1 MKGGYR
7 NTWMLWIA
15 LALVACLP
23 PLDVPPLVALSLS
36 CAVVGWWTLINVELR
51 TLFVTLMF
59 SILDVFFRE
68 IGARNQYKVP
78 QEGAPVLFVCAPH
91 ANQFLDPF
99 VVMYGTG
106 RSDVAFLAAA
116 KSLRKRLVGGLARLL
131 KSIPVERAQ
140 DLAFKGAG
148 AVWLSPEDGVS
159 LSGRGTRFLEQLHPS
174 DSVSWGGATGRV
186 ETVDSDE
193 RCTLRAPLTPP
204 SDEYA
209 PYKVLPHVD
218 QSLMFTEV
226 YSALLKGRAVG
237 IFPEGGSHDRAS
249 LLPLKAGIAIMALG
263 ALTRHK
269 GLPLRLVPVGLN
281 YFSGHR
287 FRGRVFLDLGE
298 PFEVPDE
305 LVALYAAGGQS
316 KHEATA
322 KLMALVEEELGAVTV
337 SAPDYETLEFF
348 WTLRRLTY
356 NADAAGHGH
365 GHDAHHGAG
374 ASEAPGGGLGQRLA
388 FVRKFSQGYEQLM
401 ADGTP
406 LKESARVVHI
416 RRLCSEYN
424 ERLKAV
430 GLRDYQVAYVLDELS
445 RPRALRLLVLRVAL
459 LLLYVILLL
468 PAALFLPILV
478 CTRSISALKAAQ
490 ALKGSSVKLEGRDVL
505 ATWKLMVSIL
515 LFPLLYVFYTVAIGE
530 YASERLPP
538 PWGLES
544 ALLFFFAF
552 PFLGFGAM
560 KSGENTVRVAR
571 SLVPLLMTV
580 VRPESVHT
588 FVEQRAALRLAM
600 QGLVDEHGWHVPE
613 GADELGAD
621 SPARLSGAS
630 GAVAS
635 AGGAAGG
642 ETDGTPRD
650 DTELQMLEALHR
662 ASDKSLLGAKDMKRK
677 SKGGLYARIP
687 SAQQLFFGAKA

>member
-1 MKGGYR
+1 MKGGGGYK

-36 CAVVGWWTLINVELR
+36 CAVVGWWTLMNVSLR

-68 IGARNQYKVP
+68 IGARNQFKVP
-78 QEGAPVLFVCAPH
+78 HEGAPVLFVCAPH

-99 VVMYGTG
+99 VVMYGTL

-116 KSLRKRLVGGLARLL
+116 KSMRKRIVGGLARLL

-140 DLAFKGAG
+140 DLAFKGPG
-148 AVWLSPEDGVS
+148 AVWLSPEDG
-159 LSGRGTRFLEQLHPS
+159 LTLLGRGTSFLEQLHAG
-174 DSVSWGGATGRV
+174 DSVSWGGVTGRV
-186 ETVDSDE
+186 ESVESDE
-193 RCTLRAPLTPP
+193 RCTLRAPLKPP
-204 SDEYA
+204 TDEYV
-209 PYKVLPHVD
+209 PYKVMPHVD

-269 GLPLRLVPVGLN
+269 DLPLRLVPVGLN

-287 FRGRVFLDLGE
+287 FRSRVFLDIGE
-298 PFEVPDE
+298 PFAVPAE
-305 LVALYAAGGQS
+305 LVAMYAAGGQS

-322 KLMALVEEELGAVTV
+322 KLMAIVEEELGAVTV

-348 WTLRRLTY
+348 WTLRRLTL
-356 NADAAGHGH
+356 NGGDGG
-365 GHDAHHGAG
+365 GAG
-374 ASEAPGGGLGQRLA
+374 ASEAPGGGLGQRVA

-424 ERLKAV
+424 EQLKAV

-445 RPRALRLLVLRVAL
+445 RARALRLLVLRVLL
-459 LLLYVILLL
+459 LLLYLVLLL
-468 PAALFLPILV
+468 PAVLFLPILV
-478 CTRSISALKAAQ
+478 CTRSIAALKAAQ
-490 ALKGSSVKLEGRDVL
+490 ALKGSTVKLEGRDVL

-515 LFPLLYVFYTVAIGE
+515 LFPVLYVFYTVAIGE
-530 YASERLPP
+530 VASDHLPP

-571 SLVPLLMTV
+571 SLVPLFMTV
-580 VRPESVHT
+580 VRPSSVHT
-588 FVEQRAALRLAM
+588 LVEQRAALRLAM
-600 QGLVDEHGWHVPE
+600 QGLVDERGWHVPDAE
-613 GADELGAD
+613 PDAEPCAGAD
-621 SPARLSGAS
+621 
-630 GAVAS
+630 AS
-635 AGGAAGG
+635 AGAGG
-642 ETDGTPRD
+642 EGGSMPRN

-662 ASDKSLLGAKDMKRK
+662 ASDKSLRAKDKK
-677 SKGGLYARIP
+677 SKGGFMARVP
-687 SAQQLFFGAKA
+687 SAQQLFRGAPRPSQGQRG